1 MEDAESGLRK
11 LIERLKKYEVK
22 SFDQVQKQI
31 KATEIA
37 QNVEQWKKQIIVQVR
52 EQTAPLSGQI
62 IELQNEIKAISKTII
77 EFMQIIS

>member
-37 QNVEQWKKQIIVQVR
+37 QNVEQWKKQIILQVR

>member
-1 MEDAESGLRK
+1 M
-11 LIERLKKYEVK
+11 
-22 SFDQVQKQI
+22 QKQI